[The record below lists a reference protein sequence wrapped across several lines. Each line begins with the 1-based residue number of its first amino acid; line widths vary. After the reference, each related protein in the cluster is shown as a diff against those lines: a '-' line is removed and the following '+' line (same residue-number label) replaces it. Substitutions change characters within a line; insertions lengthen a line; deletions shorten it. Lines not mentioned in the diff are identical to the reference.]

1 MAFYG
6 YLIKIGNNPL
16 PMRFIKYD
24 TYSVTPAQR
33 LETEAKRSTDGILH
47 RSTGSH
53 MPVKIEFETPIMT
66 NKDIDTLTGIFGGAF
81 SNIERK
87 LTIEY
92 YDPSSNSYK
101 TATCYM
107 PDSTYKMLWIQGT
120 VIYYESIRFAFIE
133 Y

>member
-16 PMRFIKYD
+16 PMKFISYESYK
-24 TYSVTPAQR
+24 VTPAQR

-47 RSTGSH
+47 RSTVSH

-66 NKDIDTLTGIFGGAF
+66 NQDIDVLTGIFSSAF

-87 LTIEY
+87 LNIEY
-92 YDPSSNSYK
+92 YDPSSNTYK
-101 TATCYM
+101 TAECYM
-107 PDSTYKMLWIQGT
+107 PDSTYPILWVQDT
-120 VIYYESIRFAFIE
+120 TIYYDKIRFAFIE